1 MSNTLFS
8 LLQINNR
15 DDLRKVSKKI
25 KIKVSTLEYY
35 YKNDIIPTGK
45 DLEKILIYLNMSGLE
60 FNLRIGNYNNKV
72 RQLINNNISQL
83 LENDSKES
91 ESIENNQ
98 KFVPIHNTE
107 YGTLYNEDS
116 LNLMKT
122 FKSESFD
129 LIFADPPFNLNKEYE
144 SKINDYIDKDKYLK
158 WTYKWL
164 EECVRLLKP
173 GGSIFVWNLPKWN
186 IYIANYLGKFL
197 DFRNWIAVDMKYGLP
212 IKNRLYPAHYSLLYF
227 VKGPRPNTFNNERIP
242 LDVCNTCG
250 HELKDYGGYK
260 NKMNPKG
267 VNLSDVWHDI
277 YPVRHK
283 KYKNRKSNELPIKL
297 LDRIIS
303 MSTQEG
309 DTVFDPFGGSGTTYV
324 VAEILHRKWVGSEI
338 GPVDQIINRLSDTS
352 NEKNILKKIHKNKNH
367 LFLPNIIKLRKKNNF
382 WLPSDFIS

>member
-25 KIKVSTLEYY
+25 KIKVSILEYY
-35 YKNDIIPTGK
+35 YENDIIPTGK
-45 DLEKILIYLNMSGLE
+45 DLEKILIYLNMSELE
-60 FNLRIGNYNNKV
+60 FNLRVGNYNNKV
-72 RQLINNNISQL
+72 QQLINDNILQL
-83 LENDSKES
+83 LKNNSKES
-91 ESIENNQ
+91 KDIE
-98 KFVPIHNTE
+98 KKREFVPIYNTK

-116 LNLMKT
+116 LKLMT
-122 FKSESFD
+122 AFKSESFD

-144 SKINDYIDKDKYLK
+144 SEINDSIDKDKYLK

-164 EECVRLLKP
+164 EECIRLLKP

-197 DFRNWIAVDMKYGLP
+197 NFRNWVAVDMKYGLP

-227 VKGPRPNTFNNERIP
+227 VKGPSPNTFNNERIP

-303 MSTQEG
+303 ISTQEG
-309 DTVFDPFGGSGTTYV
+309 DIIFDPFGGSGTTYV

-338 GPVDQIINRLSDTS
+338 GPVDQIIDRLSDTK
-352 NEKNILKKIHKNKNH
+352 NETELLKEIHKNKNK
-367 LFLPNIIKLRKKNNF
+367 LFLPNIVKLRKKNGF
-382 WLPSDFIS
+382 WLPSDFTS

>member
-25 KIKVSTLEYY
+25 NIKVSILEYY
-35 YKNDIIPTGK
+35 YENDIIPTGK
-45 DLEKILIYLNMSGLE
+45 DLEKILIYLNMSELE
-60 FNLRIGNYNNKV
+60 FNLRVGNYNNKV
-72 RQLINNNISQL
+72 QQLINDNILQL
-83 LENDSKES
+83 LKNNSKES
-91 ESIENNQ
+91 KDIE
-98 KFVPIHNTE
+98 KKREFVPIYNTK

-116 LNLMKT
+116 LKLMT
-122 FKSESFD
+122 AFKSESFD

-144 SKINDYIDKDKYLK
+144 SEINDSIDKDKYLK

-164 EECVRLLKP
+164 EECIRLLKP

-197 DFRNWIAVDMKYGLP
+197 NFRNWVAVDMKYGLP

-227 VKGPRPNTFNNERIP
+227 VKGPSPNTFNNERIP

-303 MSTQEG
+303 ISTQEG
-309 DTVFDPFGGSGTTYV
+309 DIIFDPFGGSGTTYV

-338 GPVDQIINRLSDTS
+338 GPVDQIIDRLSDTK
-352 NEKNILKKIHKNKNH
+352 NETELLKEIHKNKNK
-367 LFLPNIIKLRKKNNF
+367 LFLPNIVKLRKKNGF
-382 WLPSDFIS
+382 WLPSDFTS

>member
-25 KIKVSTLEYY
+25 KIKVSILEYY
-35 YKNDIIPTGK
+35 YENDIIPTGK
-45 DLEKILIYLNMSGLE
+45 DLEKILIYLNMSELE
-60 FNLRIGNYNNKV
+60 FNLRVGNYNNKV
-72 RQLINNNISQL
+72 QQLINDNILQL
-83 LENDSKES
+83 LKNNSKES
-91 ESIENNQ
+91 KDIE
-98 KFVPIHNTE
+98 KKREFVPIYNTK

-116 LNLMKT
+116 LKLMT
-122 FKSESFD
+122 AFKSESFD

-144 SKINDYIDKDKYLK
+144 SEINDSIDKDKYLK

-164 EECVRLLKP
+164 EECIRLLKP

-197 DFRNWIAVDMKYGLP
+197 NFRNWVAVDMKYGLP

-227 VKGPRPNTFNNERIP
+227 VKGPSPNTFNNERIP

-303 MSTQEG
+303 ISTQEG
-309 DTVFDPFGGSGTTYV
+309 DIIFDPFGGSGTTYV

-338 GPVDQIINRLSDTS
+338 GPVDQIIDRLSDTK
-352 NEKNILKKIHKNKNH
+352 NETELLKEIHKNKNK
-367 LFLPNIIKLRKKNNF
+367 LFLPNTVKLRKKNGF
-382 WLPSDFIS
+382 WLPSDFTS

>member
-15 DDLRKVSKKI
+15 DDLRKVSKKV

-35 YKNDIIPTGK
+35 YENDIIPTGK
-45 DLEKILIYLNMSGLE
+45 DLEKVLIYLNMSELE
-60 FNLRIGNYNNKV
+60 FNLRVGNYNNKV
-72 RQLINNNISQL
+72 QQLINDNILQL
-83 LENDSKES
+83 LKNNSKES
-91 ESIENNQ
+91 KNIE
-98 KFVPIHNTE
+98 KKREFVPIYNTK

-116 LNLMKT
+116 LKLMKT

-144 SKINDYIDKDKYLK
+144 SEINDSIDKDKYLK

-164 EECVRLLKP
+164 EECIRLLKP

-186 IYIANYLGKFL
+186 IYIANYLGRFL
-197 DFRNWIAVDMKYGLP
+197 NFRNWIAVDMKYGLP

-227 VKGPRPNTFNNERIP
+227 IKGPRPNTFNNERIP

-260 NKMNPKG
+260 NKINPKG

-303 MSTQEG
+303 ISTQEG
-309 DTVFDPFGGSGTTYV
+309 DIIFDPFGGSGTTYV

-338 GPVDQIINRLSDTS
+338 GPVDQIIDRLSDTKS
-352 NEKNILKKIHKNKNH
+352 ETELLKKIHKNKNK
-367 LFLPNIIKLRKKNNF
+367 LFLPNIVKLRKKNNF
-382 WLPSDFIS
+382 WLPSDFTS